1 MGYVKIGTSNTE
13 NGYAAGDVNEYLI
26 DAAEDVVDIEDAAP
40 GSVAYTAD
48 MKYMAMKDRNGNWV
62 QIV

>member
-26 DAAEDVVDIEDAAP
+26 DAVEDAYP
-40 GSVAYTAD
+40 
-48 MKYMAMKDRNGNWV
+48 
-62 QIV
+62 